1 MSHRTVPVDTEKMPP
16 GIPYIIS
23 NEAAERFSYYGMRT
37 ILVVFMAKYLWL
49 MDGKGGTAMSNTQAT
64 EHYHTFAAFVYLTP
78 LFGALL
84 SDIFLGKY
92 RTIIWL
98 SIVYC
103 LGHAALAC
111 MGMYGN
117 SGWWLFA
124 GLAMICLGSGG
135 IKPCVSAHVGDQF
148 GSRNSHLLSRI
159 YNWFYF
165 SINLGSFVSTLL
177 TPWLLE
183 WYGPHWAF
191 GVPGVLMAIATVMF
205 WMGRNKFVHVPPA
218 GRKFFDELF
227 SREGGMALAKLIPL
241 FLFIAAF
248 WALYDQT
255 GSSWVF
261 QAAQMD
267 LDFLGATW
275 LESQIQ
281 AVNPILILTFIPLFT
296 FVIYPAVDKVFKLTP
311 LRKIGIGF
319 FLMVATF
326 GLSAVIQGW
335 IDGGAKPSIG
345 WQFAAYV
352 LITASEIMVSIVGLE
367 FAYTQAPKTMKS
379 MIMSLYL
386 LSVFVGNYFTAGI
399 NHYIQIPSAAA
410 TQFADHVAMLPKD
423 WQKEARNVVLPGY
436 DGFPATDSDPAPG
449 LDDFQAKLDSGAIT
463 ELTIPGQPAYQN
475 AAGIIEGLAR
485 KQDDKLPAVGS
496 VPDLGKDPWDNAIR
510 YEIVDATSFRLISD
524 GPDRKSGTQWDQGVT
539 VKIAKPAGEKKES
552 WLDSIQP
559 QKTWLQSRKEAL
571 GIPEV
576 KAVATTT
583 YTAAAFSGGQTKLQG
598 ASYFRFFTWLMLG
611 TTVLYIPFALAYR
624 PKTYLQ
630 TESDADRFT
639 LPPGEP

>member
-1 MSHRTVPVDTEKMPP
+1 MHRTAPVDTDKMPP

-23 NEAAERFSYYGMRT
+23 NEAAERFSFYGMRT

-49 MDGKGGTAMSNTQAT
+49 MDGAGATPMSNAEAT
-64 EHYHTFAAFVYLTP
+64 EHYHSFVAWVYFTP
-78 LFGALL
+78 LLGALL
-84 SDIFLGKY
+84 ADIFLGKY
-92 RTIIWL
+92 RTIILL

-111 MGMYGN
+111 MGMFGH
-117 SGWWLFA
+117 SREWMFA
-124 GLAMICLGSGG
+124 GLLLICLGSGG

-148 GSRNSHLLSRI
+148 GSKNSHLITRI

-191 GVPGVLMAIATVMF
+191 GVPGVLMAMATVMF
-205 WMGRNKFVHVPPA
+205 WMGRNKFVHVPPGGSA
-218 GRKFFDELF
+218 FIKELF
-227 SREGGMALAKLIPL
+227 SREGLFAIAKLTPL

-267 LDFLGATW
+267 RQFLGLTW

-281 AVNPILILTFIPLFT
+281 AVNPVLILTFIPLFT
-296 FVIYPAVDKVFKLTP
+296 FVVYPAVNRVFKLTP

-326 GLSAVIQGW
+326 ALSALIQSW
-335 IDGGAKPSIG
+335 IDSGNNPSIG
-345 WQFAAYV
+345 WQFAAYG

-367 FAYTQAPKTMKS
+367 FAYTQAPKNMKS

-386 LSVFVGNYFTAGI
+386 LSVFVGNMLTAEI
-399 NHYIQIPSAAA
+399 NRYIQIPSAAA
-410 TQFADHVAMLPKD
+410 TQLETAIKALPGD
-423 WQKEARNVVLPGY
+423 WQKDPRNVLLPGH
-436 DGFPATDSDPAPG
+436 DGVTGTA
-449 LDDFQAKLDSGAIT
+449 DDFTQRLASGSPAKL
-463 ELTIPGQPAYQN
+463 EIPGQAAYQ
-475 AAGIIEGLAR
+475 AAAATVEALAR
-485 KQDDKLPAVGS
+485 KADDKLPAVELVSQGLGS
-496 VPDLGKDPWDNAIR
+496 DPWGNPIR
-510 YEIVDATSFRLISD
+510 YEIVDSTSFRILSD
-524 GPDRKSGTQWDQGVT
+524 GPDRKPGTEWDQGLT
-539 VKIAKPAGEKKES
+539 VSISKPAPPKLPS
-552 WLDSIQP
+552 WIDKIHP
-559 QKTWLQSRKEAL
+559 AETWLARRKAELGMKEA
-571 GIPEV
+571 V
-576 KAVATTT
+576 AVIETT
-583 YTAAAFSGGQTKLQG
+583 YTAESFSGGQVKLQG

-611 TTVLYIPFALAYR
+611 TAVIFVPFALAYR

-630 TESDADRFT
+630 D
-639 LPPGEP
+639 

>member
-1 MSHRTVPVDTEKMPP
+1 MSAHRSVPVDTDRMPP
-16 GIPYIIS
+16 GIPYIVS

-49 MDGKGGTAMSNTQAT
+49 LDGKGGTAMSNTQAT
-64 EHYHTFAAFVYLTP
+64 EHYHTFSLVVYFTP

-84 SDIFLGKY
+84 SDIVLGKY
-92 RTIIWL
+92 RTIVWL
-98 SIVYC
+98 SLVYC

-111 MGMYGN
+111 MGTHGN

-124 GLAMICLGSGG
+124 GLALICIGSGG

-148 GSRNSHLLSRI
+148 GAKNTHLLTKI

-165 SINLGSFVSTLL
+165 SINFGSFVSTLL

-191 GVPGVLMAIATVMF
+191 GVPGVLMALATLMF
-205 WMGRNKFVHVPPA
+205 WMGRNKFVHIPPA
-218 GRKFFDELF
+218 GLKFFDELF
-227 SREGGMALAKLIPL
+227 SRDGLVAIAKLVPL
-241 FLFIAAF
+241 FVFIAAF

-267 LDFLGATW
+267 LNFLGVTW

-281 AVNPILILTFIPLFT
+281 AVNPILILSFIPLFT
-296 FVIYPAVDKVFKLTP
+296 FVIYPVVGKVFKLTP

-319 FLMVATF
+319 VLMVISF
-326 GLSAVIQGW
+326 GLTALIQQW

-345 WQFAAYV
+345 WQFLAYI

-386 LSVFVGNYFTAGI
+386 LSVALGNFFTAGL
-399 NHYIQIPSAAA
+399 NHYIQIPSAA
-410 TQFADHVAMLPKD
+410 TVQLEDQIGSMPKE
-423 WQKEARNVVLPGY
+423 WRSQPRTVQIAGF
-436 DGFPATDSDPAPG
+436 DGVTGTA
-449 LDDFQAKLDSGAIT
+449 DDFEAKMDSGAVAS
-463 ELTIPGQPAYQN
+463 LKIPGQESYQS
-475 AAGIIEGLAR
+475 AAKIIEGLAR
-485 KQDDKLPAVGS
+485 AQDHKLPAEDKA
-496 VPDLGKDPWDNAIR
+496 PDLGKDPWGQPIQ
-510 YEIVDATSFRLISD
+510 YKIVDATSFRLISN
-524 GPDRKSGTQWDQGVT
+524 GPEGKPDNKWNQGLLVT
-539 VKIAKPAGEKKES
+539 VAKPAPPKQKS
-552 WLDSIQP
+552 WLDAIQP
-559 QKTWLQSRKEAL
+559 EKTWMEQRKEAL
-571 GIPEV
+571 GIAQAKVVTE
-576 KAVATTT
+576 TT
-583 YTAAAFSGGQTKLQG
+583 YESEAFSGGQTKLEG
-598 ASYFRFFTWLMLG
+598 AAYFRFFTWLMLA
-611 TTVLYIPFALAYR
+611 TTVLYIPFAIIYR

-630 TESDADRFT
+630 NEEDAEGFT